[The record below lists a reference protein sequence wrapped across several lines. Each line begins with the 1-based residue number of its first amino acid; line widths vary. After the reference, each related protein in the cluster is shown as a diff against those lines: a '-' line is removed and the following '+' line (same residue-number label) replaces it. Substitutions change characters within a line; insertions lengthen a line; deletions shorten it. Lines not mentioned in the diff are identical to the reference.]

1 MGLVADI
8 DAAGKAGHNYPTQPF
23 ILNALAALPLAPS
36 IIVVSGKAN
45 GGLHVYWLLATPF
58 VIRID
63 EDRSRIKGI
72 SERWQ
77 RLLKA
82 KLAPYD
88 LDSTFDLV
96 RVLRPV
102 GTHNHKYGSVVQVLA
117 FHPERRYSVE
127 DIEAHLPP
135 QPSPIIYPPIS
146 GTDPNSVISR
156 ARAYIAKVP
165 EAVSGQN
172 GHDATFRVAC
182 CLILGFNLSVDDA
195 SPLLAEWN
203 QTCQPPWSERELL
216 HKLQSADQRTEP
228 RGYLLV
234 DSAAT
239 SSGVNITRL
248 VLAGATR

>member
-1 MGLVADI
+1 MSTAIAASAKLEEYLASLYPTATPGDLLAYVKQPFCRRFGRASNLQWFAYQIRQLDRQGFDVYLTINALDGRSIRRRGQKTRGTEAEVTAVVGLVADI

-96 RVLRPV
+96 RVLHRSAPTTTNTV
-102 GTHNHKYGSVVQVLA
+102 AWCRCS
-117 FHPERRYSVE
+117 
-127 DIEAHLPP
+127 
-135 QPSPIIYPPIS
+135 PSTP
-146 GTDPNSVISR
+146 
-156 ARAYIAKVP
+156 
-165 EAVSGQN
+165 
-172 GHDATFRVAC
+172 
-182 CLILGFNLSVDDA
+182 
-195 SPLLAEWN
+195 
-203 QTCQPPWSERELL
+203 
-216 HKLQSADQRTEP
+216 
-228 RGYLLV
+228 
-234 DSAAT
+234 SAAIPSKT
-239 SSGVNITRL
+239 SKPIFRHSRRRSSTRPS
-248 VLAGATR
+248 AAPIPIA